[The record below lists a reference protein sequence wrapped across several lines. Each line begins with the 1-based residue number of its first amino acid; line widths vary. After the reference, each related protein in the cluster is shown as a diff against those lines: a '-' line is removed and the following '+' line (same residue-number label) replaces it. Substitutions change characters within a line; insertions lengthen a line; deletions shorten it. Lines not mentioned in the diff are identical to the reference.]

1 MVPDSRRSCLVWDFG
16 PLGKSLVVRMV
27 GKSRRKVGVGDS
39 IGPYDRNTDESQ
51 DSGVETM
58 THSP

>member
-16 PLGKSLVVRMV
+16 LLGKSLVVRMV

-39 IGPYDRNTDESQ
+39 IG
-51 DSGVETM
+51 
-58 THSP
+58 